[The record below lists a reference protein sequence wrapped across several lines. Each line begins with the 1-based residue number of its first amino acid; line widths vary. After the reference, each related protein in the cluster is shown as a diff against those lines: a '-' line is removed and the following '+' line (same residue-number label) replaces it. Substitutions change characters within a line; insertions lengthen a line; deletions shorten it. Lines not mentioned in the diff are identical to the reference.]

1 MNELET
7 GILNSDL
14 VLNYLIRNKN
24 SFTLY
29 LEDGTKL
36 NGTLLGWDAN
46 FLLLKEGK
54 FLHMIRISSISRLQA
69 DLDQII
75 QVGSE
80 VKRENSIPPPVEA
93 PKANTMIST
102 SSPLSKF
109 KPTLAE
115 VKTASTNNEN
125 NNSVEKEGFKDR
137 LDQLVRN
144 W

>member
-1 MNELET
+1 
-7 GILNSDL
+7 
-14 VLNYLIRNKN
+14 
-24 SFTLY
+24 
-29 LEDGTKL
+29 
-36 NGTLLGWDAN
+36 
-46 FLLLKEGK
+46 
-54 FLHMIRISSISRLQA
+54 LHMIRISRISRLQA